1 MTHSFARLPESDE
14 PASTTT
20 QPDPLRFEPLRVTV
34 PRKNSLIVIV
44 WMFVAIVVAMLA
56 FSYYSLGLLSAARA
70 FVGAEGLWSKAQ
82 KEAVYMLSRY
92 ILYRNPVDFI
102 AFQASLAVNLGDE
115 RTRHELEKRQPDMA
129 VAVAGF
135 AQGRNHPD
143 DIDGMIK
150 LFHNFRNLAEIEKA
164 IRIWAQADA
173 HIHALLDVGNRIN
186 TAIQAGTLST
196 TQTQQFLQ
204 ELDYI
209 NKQVTP
215 LEDDFSYTLGQA
227 SRRAKALLMF
237 TMFIAVGILLTFAF
251 MLSRHILRQ
260 AEAAQSALRESENQ
274 LRGLLQFAPL
284 PLIIVRL
291 SDQTII
297 YANDP
302 ALHQLR
308 ITQSALGH
316 IQSRNF
322 YVRGEEHDDIMA
334 VVQEHSS
341 IRDREVQLK
350 DVQDKSFWALIS
362 TRLISYGGEKC
373 LLTALN
379 NIEERQRAHNA
390 LHHRAFH
397 DELTGLPNRA
407 MFLEALR
414 RTISNTQRKN
424 SMFSILFIDLDHF
437 KQINDS
443 LGHDIGDQLLQSIA
457 SRLRASMREGDI
469 VARLGGDEF
478 VVLIE
483 DLDGREDVVQVAQKI
498 REALKPSCMLSGQPV
513 NMTLSIGISTYPQD
527 GTELNQLL
535 KSADAAM
542 YQAKKQ
548 GRDNF
553 QFYTRASQ
561 SAAPTKDLSAV
572 NKQPPT

>member
-1 MTHSFARLPESDE
+1 MP
-14 PASTTT
+14 
-20 QPDPLRFEPLRVTV
+20 PDPLRVVV

-44 WMFVAIVVAMLA
+44 WMFVAIVIAMLA

-92 ILYRNPVDFI
+92 TLYSNPADFQ
-102 AFQASLAVNLGDE
+102 AFQSSLAVNLGDQ
-115 RTRHELEKRQPDMA
+115 RARLELEKLQPDLA
-129 VAVAGF
+129 VAIDGF
-135 AQGRNHPD
+135 AKGRNHPK
-143 DIDGMIK
+143 DIDGMIQ
-150 LFHNFRNLAEIEKA
+150 LFRNFRNMAEIDKA
-164 IRIWAQADA
+164 IGIWTQADE

-186 TAIQAGTLST
+186 TAIQSSTLSAS
-196 TQTQQFLQ
+196 QIQQFLQ

-209 NKQVTP
+209 NQQVTP

-227 SRRAKALLMF
+227 SRRTKTLLMF
-237 TMFIAVGILLTFAF
+237 TMFVAVGILLAFAF
-251 MLSRHILRQ
+251 ILSRHILRQ
-260 AEAAQSALRESENQ
+260 SEAAQSALRESENQ

-284 PLIIVRL
+284 PLLIVRI
-291 SDQTII
+291 SDHTIL

-308 ITQSALGH
+308 ITQPELGH
-316 IQSRNF
+316 IKSRNF
-322 YVRGEEHDDIMA
+322 YVRGEEHDEIMA
-334 VVQEHSS
+334 AGQEHSS
-341 IRDREVQLK
+341 IREREVQLQ
-350 DVQDKSFWALIS
+350 DVQEKSFWALIS
-362 TRLISYGGEKC
+362 TRLISYAGQKC

-407 MFLEALR
+407 MFLESLK
-414 RTISNTQRKN
+414 RTISSTQRKN
-424 SMFSILFIDLDHF
+424 GMFSILFIDLDHF

-443 LGHDIGDQLLQSIA
+443 LGHDVGDQLLQSIA
-457 SRLRASMREGDI
+457 TRLRASMREGDI

-483 DLDGREDVVQVAQKI
+483 DLDERDDVVQVAQKI
-498 REALKPSCMLSGQPV
+498 REALKPSCILAAGQSV
-513 NMTLSIGISTYPQD
+513 KMTLSIGISTYPQD
-527 GTELNQLL
+527 GTEINQLL
-535 KSADAAM
+535 KSADSAM

-553 QFYTRASQ
+553 QFYTHASLT
-561 SAAPTKDLSAV
+561 SASTQYLTAMNGLHPT
-572 NKQPPT
+572 